1 MATDNGASR
10 AGRVRFPK
18 RRWAGGRNG
27 ISASVQVGRWRLVL
41 DDLATTDVSLANPES
56 NRVGTVR

>member
-1 MATDNGASR
+1 MAADNGASR
-10 AGRVRFPK
+10 AGRARFPK
-18 RRWAGGRNG
+18 RWRASGRNG
-27 ISASVQVGRWRLVL
+27 TFASVQADRWRLVL